1 VKRGLG
7 SGISGSHWESR
18 ELSDPKV
25 RPLGLSQVL
34 ESRAC
39 ILCLVLEQLDTL
51 PSLLTFSEASFAL
64 LLPGLLKGSDF
75 TLAPSIDPDLS
86 LLKPGLSHGLLGA
99 GSEQP
104 RSSWPSLRC
113 LPGPTSALGCLQHL
127 PAGQEGRTG
136 ALCGKVSNVREAV
149 RARGGKTGGGSA
161 L

>member
-1 VKRGLG
+1 MGVKRGLG

-86 LLKPGLSHGLLGA
+86 LPPLEALDP
-99 GSEQP
+99 Q
-104 RSSWPSLRC
+104 
-113 LPGPTSALGCLQHL
+113 LPHLHSAKAWAVPWSTWGWV
-127 PAGQEGRTG
+127 RT
-136 ALCGKVSNVREAV
+136 
-149 RARGGKTGGGSA
+149 T
-161 L
+161 